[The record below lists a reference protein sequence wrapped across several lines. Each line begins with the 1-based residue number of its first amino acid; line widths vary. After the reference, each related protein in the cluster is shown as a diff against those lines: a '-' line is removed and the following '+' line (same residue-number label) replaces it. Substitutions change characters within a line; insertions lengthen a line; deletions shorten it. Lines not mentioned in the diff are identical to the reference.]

1 MTVAQLSEAA
11 APARS
16 FPILVNQNGIP
27 AERQVSVKT
36 TDLKQI
42 ILDSLPEEVFITGDR
57 GWKLKDVQEGK
68 ISLDTFVAQLSD
80 DEMEAISRGGY
91 TMHHPL
97 GARGNA
103 GIFGGVTESLR
114 KKGIPVI
121 TTTDGPSGIRLY
133 DSCSLIPIGTL
144 LACTFD
150 KALLEELFTKLGH
163 EMRARGSD
171 VLLAPGMNIHRNP
184 LCGRN
189 FEYFSE
195 DPLVSGKIAA
205 AIVRGIQST
214 GLSACPKH
222 FACNNQE
229 YNRWHNDSV
238 VSQRALREIYL
249 KGFEICVREGGAKS
263 IMTSYNKINGVY
275 APNSHDLCTKVLRNE
290 WGFKGVVMTDWF
302 STNKG
307 QAGNAVC
314 MKAGNDLIMP
324 GGSYHKKALLQEI
337 KDGVATEED
346 LRRCCANVLK
356 SIFDS
361 ATQKEY
367 IG

>member
-1 MTVAQLSEAA
+1 
-11 APARS
+11 
-16 FPILVNQNGIP
+16 
-27 AERQVSVKT
+27 
-36 TDLKQI
+36 
-42 ILDSLPEEVFITGDR
+42 
-57 GWKLKDVQEGK
+57 
-68 ISLDTFVAQLSD
+68 
-80 DEMEAISRGGY
+80 
-91 TMHHPL
+91 
-97 GARGNA
+97 
-103 GIFGGVTESLR
+103 
-114 KKGIPVI
+114 
-121 TTTDGPSGIRLY
+121 
-133 DSCSLIPIGTL
+133 
-144 LACTFD
+144 
-150 KALLEELFTKLGH
+150 
-163 EMRARGSD
+163 
-171 VLLAPGMNIHRNP
+171 MNIHRNP

-189 FEYFSE
+189 FEYYSE
-195 DPLVSGKIAA
+195 DPRLSGAIAA
-205 AIVRGIQST
+205 AITRGIQQEDGYYVT
-214 GLSACPKH
+214 AKH

-229 YNRWHNDSV
+229 DNRTG
-238 VSQRALREIYL
+238 VSSNLSERALREIYL